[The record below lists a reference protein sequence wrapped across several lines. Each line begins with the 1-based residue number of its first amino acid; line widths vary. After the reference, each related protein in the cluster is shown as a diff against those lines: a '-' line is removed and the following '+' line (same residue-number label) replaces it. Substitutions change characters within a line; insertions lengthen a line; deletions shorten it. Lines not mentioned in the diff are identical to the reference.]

1 MDTLV
6 ARYTRS
12 PFDTEGFS
20 SEDQQ
25 DYTDSLPPLS
35 LKFALPPVARVS
47 YLLSSTGWSASS
59 DLTIFLSAFRIPS
72 RHDRRL
78 CKPKLPR

>member
-6 ARYTRS
+6 ARYTGS
-12 PFDTEGFS
+12 PFASEGFS

-25 DYTDSLPPLS
+25 DYADSLPPLS

-47 YLLSSTGWSASS
+47 RCPQKEVSPQGKLLT
-59 DLTIFLSAFRIPS
+59 FLS
-72 RHDRRL
+72 
-78 CKPKLPR
+78 